1 MKKLTPF
8 ALVALLNSLATLPA
22 AHAQTACSQTSTT
35 GYRADTGTGN
45 VEKRTATET
54 ELATSFTFSNYATVA
69 AGSTATTG
77 TVNDVFQLTNL
88 YGAQVDGRALIWR
101 QNNTGTP
108 LPSNTPNTTVNTAT
122 PFRSQ
127 VLLTFSREVSNLT
140 LVFQDIDKGQLTA
153 DASNGGSDYTDEVDF
168 FPRNAAGQPTDISSS
183 GSIQGGFG
191 PTASNS
197 TSATCAYLPA
207 FALDG
212 HMQVGLRGTA
222 LNGTLSSPN
231 RTGNVTIRFTNPVK
245 TLLLTYR
252 NLNTD
257 NTSQL
262 RLQTIGIEQISW
274 CAQADLTTTIAS
286 AAPPAAGGT
295 GHFNVSFS
303 NVGDLTTSPVTAQ
316 VQLPKDMRNV
326 TATNGGTYDAGTGIV
341 TYSATSAAPIATY
354 QGALSSVVSYTAPAA
369 GTVVTATSTVS
380 TATSEGL
387 NPNTNTAMASTTM
400 VAPLPV
406 SLTAFAA
413 RAAGPDA
420 QLSWTTAFEKNN
432 DYFAIERSADGVAFA
447 QVGTVRGH
455 GSAATASTYAY
466 TDAGIAQRT
475 TGTVYYR
482 LRQVDVDGTATY
494 SPVQALVLGNATA
507 AGMHIYPNP
516 ATASATTVMLD
527 LLALPQGTY
536 QASLLNTLGAPVATA
551 AVEGG
556 QARAM
561 ALPATLP
568 AGTYLVLV
576 QGNGLCLLQRLAR
589 Q

>member
-1 MKKLTPF
+1 MLGS
-8 ALVALLNSLATLPA
+8 VAALPA
-22 AHAQTACSQTSTT
+22 AKAQTACSQTSTT

-54 ELATSFTFSNYATVA
+54 ELATGFTFSNYSTVA
-69 AGSTATTG
+69 TGSTATTG

-88 YGAQVDGRALIWR
+88 YGAQIDGRALIWR
-101 QNNTGTP
+101 QNNTGTA
-108 LPSNTPNTTVNTAT
+108 LPSNTPSTTVNTAT
-122 PFRSQ
+122 PLRSQ
-127 VLLTFSREVSNLT
+127 VLLTFTREVSNLT

-191 PTASNS
+191 PTAANA
-197 TSATCAYLPA
+197 TSATCAYLSA

-212 HMQVGLRGTA
+212 YTQVGLRGTA
-222 LNGTLSSPN
+222 LNGTLSSPDRN
-231 RTGNVTIRFTNPVK
+231 GNVTIRFTNPVK

-286 AAPPAAGGT
+286 AGTPAAGGT
-295 GHFNVSFS
+295 GRFNVSFS
-303 NVGDLTTSPVTAQ
+303 NVGDLSTSPVTAQ
-316 VQLPKDMRNV
+316 VQLPKNMRNV
-326 TATNGGTYDAGTGIV
+326 TASNGGTYDAGTGIV
-341 TYSATSAAPIATY
+341 TYSAASTAPIATY

-369 GTVVTATSTVS
+369 GTVVAAISTVS
-380 TATSEGL
+380 TATSEGFNP
-387 NPNTNTAMASTTM
+387 NPNTSSASVTM

-406 SLTAFAA
+406 SLTAFVA

-420 QLSWTTAFEKNN
+420 QLSWTTASEKNN
-432 DYFAIERSADGVAFA
+432 DYFAVERSADGVTFS
-447 QVGTVRGH
+447 QVGSVHGH
-455 GSAATASTYAY
+455 GTAFTTSTYAY
-466 TDAGIAQRT
+466 TDAGIAQRA

-482 LRQVDVDGTATY
+482 LRQVNFDGTAAY
-494 SPVQALVLGNATA
+494 SPVQVLVLGEARDTA
-507 AGMHIYPNP
+507 ATLNLYPNP
-516 ATASATTVMLD
+516 AGASAATITLD

-536 QASLLNTLGAPVATA
+536 QASLLNALGASVATA
-551 AVEGG
+551 TVQGG
-556 QARAM
+556 QALPL
-561 ALPATLP
+561 ALPTALP

-576 QGNGLCLLQRLAR
+576 QGNGLRLTQRLGR